1 MPMSAQFSVWQKRFS
16 VACDPRWHR
25 SDGVRYRVLV
35 PAIGRTLI
43 QPPTDSSPSKGRQ
56 GYLPVDEGAN
66 VDKTVSSHFLWEEG
80 TKSVNIFK
88 NFWLATEALSVT
100 R

>member
-1 MPMSAQFSVWQKRFS
+1 MGCAIW
-16 VACDPRWHR
+16 
-25 SDGVRYRVLV
+25 VLV

-43 QPPTDSSPSKGRQ
+43 QQATDSSPSKGRQ

-80 TKSVNIFK
+80 TESVKIFK
-88 NFWLATEALSVT
+88 NFWLATEALSGT
-100 R
+100 RESILFLFYQLLYTFGST